1 MAEVE
6 IRVSGARSHN
16 LKNISCRF
24 PVGKLTVVTG
34 VSGSGKSTLVFETL
48 YAESQRRYV
57 ASLSTYARQFLERLA
72 RPDVDLV
79 SNVPPAIF
87 LEHKNRTTNARST
100 VGTATEL
107 LDYLRLLFA
116 KIGQTFCP
124 DCKTPVVLGTVESV
138 TTHILERWDGAR
150 IYLSVALKCRKGE
163 KVADFRAR
171 LMRDGF
177 VRLLDATQRIV
188 DLAETNAREFAELRE
203 NGLLLID
210 RLQVDAATN
219 RTRLAEAVA
228 LAFEQG
234 EGVLVVVPA
243 DTGERTTFRSGF
255 VCDSCARTFLAPT
268 PALFSFN
275 SPLGACEA
283 CQGFGRTSAIDYERV
298 VPDPRKTLRE
308 HAIVIFATKTTRG
321 VYRDLLNAC
330 RDLEIP
336 TDLPFEALSPKQR
349 ELIFEGDGGEW
360 YGVRGFFEYLERKK
374 YKVQNRVMIARYRK
388 FETCRTCQGQR
399 LRPEAFAVLL
409 DGKTIGE
416 ISAWTLEQFSQW
428 LAVLALDSAQQ
439 ARAGILLRE
448 LRARAATAVHVGLGY
463 LGIGRQMRTLSG
475 GEAQRV
481 QLSKA
486 LGGALTS
493 SLYLLD
499 EPSIGLHARD
509 VARLLET
516 IRGIR
521 DQGNTV
527 VMVEHAPELIEAA
540 DHIIDLGPGAGRL
553 GGEIMAQGTVSE
565 VRANPKSKTGAVLRT
580 GYTLKR
586 SRNFSPCGELV
597 VVGARANNLKNLTVR
612 IPLGQLVVVTG
623 VSGAGKSSLV
633 NSVLVGGLQRR
644 SDRGACDEIRGAE
657 RVSEV
662 VVVDA
667 ASLARSPRSNP
678 ATISKAFDGIR
689 RRFAATPAAT
699 RMGVEAGWFSF
710 NRPGGRCEA
719 CEGTGEITV
728 DMQFLDDVRVLCE
741 QCDGTRYRREARAIA
756 LHQHNIVELLA
767 LTLEEACE
775 VFRGDASIAGK
786 LKPFVDVGLGYL
798 QLGQPLSTL
807 SSGEAQRL
815 RLGLALTE
823 GKSRTLY
830 VLDEPTTGLHPSDI
844 QVLLH
849 CFDSLLAMGA
859 SVLVVEHNLELIR
872 SADHLID
879 LGPEGGPGGGNLIA
893 AGTPSEIAAT
903 QESITGAALRA

>member
-6 IRVSGARSHN
+6 IRVCGARSHN
-16 LKNISCRF
+16 LKNISCHF
-24 PVGKLTVVTG
+24 PIGKLTVVTG

-72 RPDVDLV
+72 RPDVDSV

-100 VGTATEL
+100 VGAATEL
-107 LDYLRLLFA
+107 LDHLRLLFA

-124 DCKTPVVLGTVESV
+124 DCKTPVVSGSVESV
-138 TTHILERWDGAR
+138 TTQIIERWNGAR
-150 IYLSVALKCRKGE
+150 VFLAVPLKCRKGE
-163 KVADFRAR
+163 RVADFRAR

-177 VRLLDATQRIV
+177 MRLLNAAQRIV
-188 DLAETNAREFAELRE
+188 DLGETNARDFAELRE
-203 NGLLLID
+203 SGLLLMD
-210 RLQVDAATN
+210 RLQVDAEAN

-234 EGVLVVVPA
+234 EGVLVVVFA
-243 DTGERTTFRSGF
+243 DTGERVSFRSGF
-255 VCDSCARTFLAPT
+255 VCNSCTRTLLPPT
-268 PALFSFN
+268 PALFSFH

-308 HAIVIFATKTTRG
+308 HAIVIFSTKTTRG

-330 RDLEIP
+330 GDLNIP
-336 TDLPFEALSPKQR
+336 TDQPFEKLSAQQR
-349 ELIFEGDGGEW
+349 KLIFEGDGGEW

-388 FETCRTCQGQR
+388 FETCRACDGQR
-399 LRPEAFAVLL
+399 LRPEALAVLL

-416 ISAWTLEQFSQW
+416 VSAWTLESFARW
-428 LAVLALDSAQQ
+428 LARIALDSAQQ
-439 ARAGILLRE
+439 ARAGRLLRE
-448 LRARAATAVHVGLGY
+448 LSARAAMAVHVGLGY
-463 LGIGRQMRTLSG
+463 LTLSRQMRTLSG

-527 VMVEHAPELIEAA
+527 VMVEHAPELIAAA
-540 DHIIDLGPGAGRL
+540 DHVIDLGPGAGRL
-553 GGEIMAQGTVSE
+553 GGEVIAQGTVAE
-565 VRANPKSKTGAVLRT
+565 VRANPKSKTGNVLCE

-586 SRNFSPCGELV
+586 LKKFTPHGELV
-597 VVGARANNLKNLTVR
+597 VVGARENNLKNLTVR

-623 VSGAGKSSLV
+623 VSGAGKSTLV
-633 NSVLVGGLQRR
+633 NSVLVGGLQWR
-644 SDRGACDEIRGAE
+644 SDRGACDEIRGTE
-657 RVSEV
+657 HVSEV

-678 ATISKAFDGIR
+678 ATISKAFDGVR
-689 RRFAATPAAT
+689 RRFAATAEAT

-719 CEGTGEITV
+719 CEGTGEIAV
-728 DMQFLDDVRVLCE
+728 DMQFLDDVRVICE
-741 QCDGTRYRREARAIA
+741 QCDGTRYRREARAIF
-756 LHQHNIVELLA
+756 LQQRNIVEVLA

-775 VFRGDASIAGK
+775 VFRGDTSIAGK

-815 RLGLALTE
+815 RLGLALAE
-823 GKSRTLY
+823 GKPRTLY

-849 CFDSLLAMGA
+849 CFDSLLARGA

-879 LGPEGGPGGGNLIA
+879 LGPEGGPGGGRLIA
-893 AGTPSEIAAT
+893 AGTPTEIAANH
-903 QESITGAALRA
+903 ESITGAALRA